1 MGGIKCFTRI
11 KVHKNFCDHLLFYEA
26 VASAW
31 CCRAGGFGYLW
42 CFKVKFLACEDGHF
56 RHGSQFA
63 FGGSDG
69 HGFWQLEGEE
79 LGDLLESL
87 LYDELMPYST
97 DVMWKQPDTA
107 QSRYHGIISCKAW
120 RVKSWFWSS
129 QPSLVNAMSSK
140 AGLIYMTRLKL
151 DRHRSNRRDPV
162 EIAKECRQ
170 IFCVE
175 ELRILGYWLKHGY
188 CSRVY

>member
-31 CCRAGGFGYLW
+31 CCRAGGVRYLW

-97 DVMWKQPDTA
+97 DVM
-107 QSRYHGIISCKAW
+107 
-120 RVKSWFWSS
+120 
-129 QPSLVNAMSSK
+129 
-140 AGLIYMTRLKL
+140 
-151 DRHRSNRRDPV
+151 
-162 EIAKECRQ
+162 
-170 IFCVE
+170 
-175 ELRILGYWLKHGY
+175 
-188 CSRVY
+188 